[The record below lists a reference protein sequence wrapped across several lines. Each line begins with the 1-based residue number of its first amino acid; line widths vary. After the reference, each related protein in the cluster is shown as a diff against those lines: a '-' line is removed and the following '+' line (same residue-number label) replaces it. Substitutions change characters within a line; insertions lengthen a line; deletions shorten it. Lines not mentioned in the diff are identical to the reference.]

1 MSAGHTDVSTR
12 ARAAE
17 PAPDPAAATTSAPS
31 CPVRD
36 VIDRVGDKWSVL
48 LVAQM
53 HGGPRRFSEL
63 LHATDGLSQRML
75 TRTLRL
81 LERDGLVWREVRPT
95 TPPQVSYGLTPLG
108 ESLAGPLGV
117 LAAWAVEHRAEV
129 QASREA
135 YDRAE

>member
-1 MSAGHTDVSTR
+1 MTSGHTGVPTP
-12 ARAAE
+12 AREPE
-17 PAPDPAAATTSAPS
+17 PAPQANG

-36 VIDRVGDKWSVL
+36 VIERVGDKWSVL

-53 HGGPRRFSEL
+53 HNGPRRFSEL

-108 ESLAGPLGV
+108 ESLASPLEA
-117 LAAWAVEHRAEV
+117 LADWAVQHRAEV
-129 QASREA
+129 QHARQV
-135 YDRAE
+135 YDQAD

>member
-1 MSAGHTDVSTR
+1 VAGRHTDVPALVREAEATL
-12 ARAAE
+12 AE
-17 PAPDPAAATTSAPS
+17 PLTET

-36 VIDRVGDKWSVL
+36 VLERVGDKWSVL

-63 LHATDGLSQRML
+63 MRSTDGLSQRML

-108 ESLAGPLGV
+108 LSLAEPLNTLV
-117 LAAWAVEHRAEV
+117 EWAVQNRTEV
-129 QASREA
+129 QTARHA
-135 YDRAE
+135 YDRAK

>member
-1 MSAGHTDVSTR
+1 MAGRHTDVPALVREAEATL
-12 ARAAE
+12 AE
-17 PAPDPAAATTSAPS
+17 PLTET

-36 VIDRVGDKWSVL
+36 VLERVGDKWSVL

-63 LHATDGLSQRML
+63 MRSTDGLSQRML

-108 ESLAGPLGV
+108 LSLAEPLNTLV
-117 LAAWAVEHRAEV
+117 EWAVQNRTEV
-129 QASREA
+129 QTARHA
-135 YDRAE
+135 YDRAK